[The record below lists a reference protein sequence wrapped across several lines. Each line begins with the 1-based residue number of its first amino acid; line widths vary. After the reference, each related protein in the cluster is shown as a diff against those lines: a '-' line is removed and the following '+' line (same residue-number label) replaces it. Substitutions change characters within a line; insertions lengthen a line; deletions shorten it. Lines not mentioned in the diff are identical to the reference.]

1 MITFVLSYN
10 KSKIHKNLQN
20 MIVGEIAQVVIICE
34 KLVLIVLTNKKIFTL
49 ILTQLITVK

>member
-10 KSKIHKNLQN
+10 KSKTHKNLQN

-34 KLVLIVLTNKKIFTL
+34 KLVLIVITNKKIFTL